1 MKSKLLN
8 LSLVLFSL
16 IGYGQSQY
24 PDVWKYI
31 EDETVIS
38 ENKEDA
44 HASFTSYASLSELE
58 QQKSSLK
65 KSLNG
70 VWKFNWVR
78 SPKDRPTTFYEP
90 SFDVSNWNDIKVP
103 SNWEVEGYGIPIY
116 TNHKYEFADDRTP
129 ITELKFKNGKP
140 ANPGKVPHEYNPVG
154 SYRRDFT
161 VPENWDGKEL
171 FLHLGAVKSG
181 AFVWLNGKY
190 IGYSQGSKLPTEFNI
205 TKFAKTG
212 RNTIALQIFRWTDGA
227 YLECQDFWRFSGI
240 EREVFIYAQPKLRIK
255 DFYANATLTN
265 DYKDGLFD
273 IDVVLQNHQLQN
285 EKVTVTC
292 EIKGFNKAKNDYKST
307 SEIKIVE
314 VQKGANTVHFKGK
327 MENVSVWSAEH
338 PNLYTLVIKVVD
350 KNDKLIEVT
359 SQKIGFRSVEVKN
372 GLLLI
377 NGKHVTFKGVNTH
390 EHNGETG
397 HIVSREQNLQDIKL
411 WKENNINA
419 VRLSHYPRAR
429 DFYELCDEY
438 GIYVV
443 DEANIESHG
452 MYYGAESLAKHPNW
466 EKAHVNRI
474 ERMVLRD
481 RNHPSVVIWSM
492 GNEAGNGVNFYAGY
506 KKIKELDK
514 TKRPVMHERAYKV
527 VYEQGLYKDHVSKL
541 LDMDWNTDI
550 IAPMYPSV
558 EELQFIGENKTDRPY
573 ISCEYAH
580 AMGNSTGNFQD
591 YWDVI
596 ERYDNLQGGFI
607 WDWVD
612 QGLLKTNE
620 KGEKYYTYG
629 GDYGTNMPSDNS
641 FLNNGLVFPDR
652 TPHPGLFEV
661 KKVYEYINFKHPYFT
676 KNNELSFFVENL
688 YDFTNLDEFDFS
700 VEVKADGEVVK
711 FVKMDDVDIVPHIG
725 KTVKVNLSDV
735 DFQPNTEYFANIKV
749 TTKKGWGLLPKGYTV
764 AREQLPIAYHYV
776 DKNANWN
783 ISEDGGKQTLTISN
797 DDITLVFGKQ
807 QGRMI
812 SYKYDGKELINNENG
827 LKPNFWR
834 APTDNDLGN
843 GMDYHNI
850 AWKEATL
857 KQHIKDFKVSRTGSN
872 VELKIVYALP
882 AVATEFESIYTIN
895 PLGVVK
901 VSNTLY
907 PTSHKADI
915 PRIGMRMELP
925 RKYENMTYYG
935 RGPWENY
942 KDRKYS
948 SFVDIYKTKVKDLY
962 VPYIRPQENGNRT
975 DVRWV
980 ALSDDDDNGL
990 LVVADSRKGLSI
1002 NASHTPNADFDVTKG
1017 LNYDRSKNRT
1027 KEINFSKHT
1036 TDIKP
1041 QNLTELFIDFTQ
1053 RGLGGDDSWWAKPR
1067 KKNMTFGNKK
1077 HSYSFY
1083 LLPYKNKDTK
1093 WFVKTSKQFLK

>member
-1 MKSKLLN
+1 MKSKILILAV
-8 LSLVLFSL
+8 VLFSFV
-16 IGYGQSQY
+16 GYAQNEY
-24 PDVWKYI
+24 PDIWKYI
-31 EDETVIS
+31 EDENVIS
-38 ENKEDA
+38 ENKEDT
-44 HASFTSYASLSELE
+44 HTSFTSYASMSELE

-70 VWKFNWVR
+70 TWKFKWVR
-78 SPKDRPTTFYEP
+78 SPKDRPTTFFQP
-90 SFDVSNWNDIKVP
+90 SFDVSSWNDIKVP

-129 ITELKFKNGKP
+129 ITELKFKNEKP

-154 SYRRDFT
+154 SYRRDFS
-161 VPENWDGKEL
+161 VPENWAGKEL

-181 AFVWLNGKY
+181 AFVWINGKY
-190 IGYSQGSKLPTEFNI
+190 VGYTQGSKLPSEFNI
-205 TKFAKTG
+205 TNYAKPG
-212 RNTIALQIFRWTDGA
+212 KNTIALQIFRWTDGA
-227 YLECQDFWRFSGI
+227 YLECQDFWRISGI

-255 DFYANATLTN
+255 DFYVTSTLTD

-273 IDVVLQNHQLQN
+273 VDVILQNSQP
-285 EKVTVTC
+285 ETKKVTVTC
-292 EIKGFNKAKNDYKST
+292 EIKGFNKAVNDYKFT
-307 SEIKIVE
+307 SNIKIVE
-314 VQKGANTVHFKGK
+314 AKKGTNTINFKGK
-327 MENVSVWSAEH
+327 LENVSTWNAEH
-338 PNLYTLVIKVVD
+338 PNLYTLTIKVSD
-350 KNDKLIEVT
+350 KNDKLLEVT
-359 SQKIGFRSVEVKN
+359 SQRIGFRRVEVKN
-372 GLLLI
+372 GILLI

-397 HIVSREQNLQDIKL
+397 HVVSHEQNLKDIKL

-452 MYYGAESLAKHPNW
+452 MYYGKESLAKHPNW
-466 EKAHVNRI
+466 KKAHVNRI

-492 GNEAGNGVNFYAGY
+492 GNEAGNGINFYDGY

-527 VYEQGLYKDHVSKL
+527 VYEGGLYKNHVSKL

-558 EELQFIGENKTDRPY
+558 EELKFIGENKTDRPY

-629 GDYGTNMPSDNS
+629 GDYGKNMPSDNS

-661 KKVYEYINFKHPYFT
+661 KKVYEYINIKHPYFN
-676 KNNELSFFVENL
+676 KLDELLLFVENL
-688 YDFTNLDEFDFS
+688 YDFTNLNQFDFT
-700 VEVKADGEVVK
+700 VEVKADGEVLKTVQL
-711 FVKMDDVDIVPHIG
+711 DNLDIIPHIG
-725 KTVKVNLSDV
+725 KTVKVNLSGLN
-735 DFQPNTEYFANIKV
+735 FKENTEYFANIKV
-749 TTKKGWGLLPKGYTV
+749 TTKKAWGLLPKGYVV
-764 AREQLPIAYHYV
+764 ARGQFPIENKFV
-776 DKNANWN
+776 DKNTNWKIEQN
-783 ISEDGGKQTLTISN
+783 WQNQTLTVSGN
-797 DDITLVFGKQ
+797 DVTVIFGKK

-812 SYKYDGKELINNENG
+812 SYKYKGKELLNNEKG

-843 GMDYHNI
+843 GMERHNI

-857 KQHIKDFKVSRTGSN
+857 KQYVKDFKVSRAGSA
-872 VELKIVYALP
+872 VELKVVYFLP
-882 AVATEFESIYTIN
+882 AVSTRFESIYTIH
-895 PLGVVK
+895 PDGLVK
-901 VSNTLY
+901 VANTLY
-907 PTSHKADI
+907 SAADEVDI

-925 RKYENMTYYG
+925 RSYENMTYYG

-942 KDRKYS
+942 RDRKHS
-948 SFVDIYKTKVKDLY
+948 TFIDIYKTKVKDLY

-980 ALSDDDDNGL
+980 ALSNSKDDGL
-990 LVVADSRKGLSI
+990 LVISDSYKGLNI

-1017 LNYDRSKNRT
+1017 LDYDKEKSRT

-1041 QNLTELFIDFTQ
+1041 QNLTELFIDMNQ
-1053 RGLGGDDSWWAKPR
+1053 RGLGGDDSWWSKPR
-1067 KKNMTFGNKK
+1067 QKNMSFADKK

-1083 LLPYKNKDTK
+1083 LLPYKNKGTK
-1093 WFVKTSKQFLK
+1093 WFIKKSKEFLK